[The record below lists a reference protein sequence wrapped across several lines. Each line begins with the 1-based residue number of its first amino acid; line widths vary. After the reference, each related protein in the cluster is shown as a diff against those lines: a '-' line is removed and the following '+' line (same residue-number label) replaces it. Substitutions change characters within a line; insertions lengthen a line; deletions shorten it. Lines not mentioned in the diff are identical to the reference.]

1 METNCFSEIIRIFIR
16 FVFVEYKNELS
27 MKELK
32 IKMRG
37 KSLNKNRI
45 IIIQGIFSVVAFCM
59 LLISCN
65 PIVKTLGP
73 FSSNSIVESK
83 KIGAFLWEYYPAD
96 IMINDNTHFVIKEV
110 FAEKLY
116 SYKSYKD
123 LRYNIS
129 EDATQIRIVLSNPSL
144 SKYFELWSVENFY
157 FAGDYGLVSNYYDK
171 KNPPDSLLVKIL
183 KKDVADDGGVGK
195 DDGKVLGSFTLR
207 RKQ

>member
-1 METNCFSEIIRIFIR
+1 MKRIA
-16 FVFVEYKNELS
+16 
-27 MKELK
+27 
-32 IKMRG
+32 
-37 KSLNKNRI
+37 LNISGVI
-45 IIIQGIFSVVAFCM
+45 IIKGIFAVVSFCL

-83 KIGAFLWEYYPAD
+83 KIDAFLWEYYPAD
-96 IMINDNTHFVIKEV
+96 VMINDTTHFVIKEV

-123 LRYNIS
+123 LRYNLS

-144 SKYFELWSVENFY
+144 SKYFELWSVEDFY
-157 FAGDYGLVSNYYDK
+157 SAGDYGLVSNYYDE

-183 KKDVADDGGVGK
+183 KEDVADDGGVGK
-195 DDGKVLGSFTLR
+195 DDGKVLGSFILR
-207 RKQ
+207 RKP

>member
-1 METNCFSEIIRIFIR
+1 
-16 FVFVEYKNELS
+16 
-27 MKELK
+27 MKE
-32 IKMRG
+32 
-37 KSLNKNRI
+37 KSLNKSKI
-45 IIIQGIFSVVAFCM
+45 IIIQNVFLVVAFCL
-59 LLISCN
+59 LLIGCN

-96 IMINDNTHFVIKEV
+96 IMINDTTHFVIKEV

-157 FAGDYGLVSNYYDK
+157 SAGDYGLVSNYYDK

-195 DDGKVLGSFTLR
+195 DDGNVLGSFTLR
-207 RKQ
+207 RKR